1 MIDFNHQ
8 LQIKQK
14 AVDLLEKLFPNCTCP
29 TEAFVEYI
37 EPMWIDS
44 FYINPELCLTSLSAL
59 VRHLVSLEIRR
70 DVRIKFGLDQSIDFV
85 TVMVQVFAL
94 YVQGNS
100 KFKYLFEFDSPDEL
114 NQAVNKIKNI
124 INK

>member
-1 MIDFNHQ
+1 MIDFNHN

-14 AVDLLEKLFPNCTCP
+14 AVDLLEKSFPNCTCP

-37 EPMWIDS
+37 EPMLIES

-59 VRHLVSLEIRR
+59 VHYLISLEVRR

-114 NQAVNKIKNI
+114 NQAVINIKLTI
-124 INK
+124 

>member
-1 MIDFNHQ
+1 MSYFNNK

-14 AVDLLEKLFPNCTCP
+14 AVDLLEKSFPNCVCP
-29 TEAFVEYI
+29 KKVFAEYI
-37 EPMWIDS
+37 EPMLIES

-59 VRHLVSLEIRR
+59 VRHLISLEVRR

-85 TVMVQVFAL
+85 TAMVQVFAL

-100 KFKYLFEFDSPDEL
+100 KFKYLFEFGSPDEL
-114 NQAVNKIKNI
+114 NQAVINIKLTI
-124 INK
+124 

>member
-1 MIDFNHQ
+1 MIDFNHK

-14 AVDLLEKLFPNCTCP
+14 AVDLLEKSFPNCTCP

-59 VRHLVSLEIRR
+59 VRHLVSLEVRR

-85 TVMVQVFAL
+85 TAMVQVFAL

-114 NQAVNKIKNI
+114 NQTVNKIKNTLL
-124 INK
+124 